1 MAFIFG
7 LVLLALLLWALH
19 AFTQV
24 KPQTAAVVL
33 KTGGGLGALAVAGL
47 LGARGRLDIAI
58 PLGLTGLGLL
68 GWLPWSIP
76 GLGARMRKSA
86 GQVSRVRSAFV
97 EMELDHDTGK
107 MRGRILAG
115 RHEGAALDA
124 LDVATLAGFLPDIDE
139 ESRSLLMAYLDRRE
153 PLWRENAQAGATAG
167 SSHRGWSTG
176 KMTEEEAYQNPWRAA
191 GGERQG
197 HRPRP
202 PLAHEEIASRSRG
215 VDVSCGSRER
225 SQGRAFAPPSLN
237 SFTRRMGRLLATRLS
252 CSRSTSVLD
261 GDAFDVVTLEI
272 LASSF
277 G

>member
-1 MAFIFG
+1 MSVIFG
-7 LVLLALLLWALH
+7 LVVLALLLWALH
-19 AFTQV
+19 AFTKV

-97 EMELDHDTGK
+97 EMELEHDTGT

-153 PLWRENAQAGATAG
+153 PLWRENAQADATAG
-167 SSHRGWSTG
+167 SSRRGWSTG
-176 KMTEEEAYQNPWRAA
+176 KMTEEEAYQILGVQPGASARDI
-191 GGERQG
+191 G
-197 HRPRP
+197 
-202 PLAHEEIASRSRG
+202 LAHRSLMKKLHPDQGGSTYLAAR
-215 VDVSCGSRER
+215 VNEAKDV
-225 SQGRAFAPPSLN
+225 LL
-237 SFTRRMGRLLATRLS
+237 RRHR
-252 CSRSTSVLD
+252 
-261 GDAFDVVTLEI
+261 
-272 LASSF
+272 
-277 G
+277 

>member
-176 KMTEEEAYQNPWRAA
+176 KMTEEEAYQILGVQPGASA
-191 GGERQG
+191 KDIG
-197 HRPRP
+197 
-202 PLAHEEIASRSRG
+202 LAHRSLMKKLHPDQGGSTYLAAR
-215 VDVSCGSRER
+215 VNEAKDV
-225 SQGRAFAPPSLN
+225 LL
-237 SFTRRMGRLLATRLS
+237 RRHR
-252 CSRSTSVLD
+252 
-261 GDAFDVVTLEI
+261 
-272 LASSF
+272 
-277 G
+277 

>member
-1 MAFIFG
+1 MALIFG
-7 LVLLALLLWALH
+7 LVVLALLLWALH
-19 AFTQV
+19 AFTKV

-76 GLGARMRKSA
+76 GLGARMRKST

-97 EMELDHDTGK
+97 EMELEHDTGT

-124 LDVATLAGFLPDIDE
+124 LDMATLAGFLPDIDE

-153 PLWRENAQAGATAG
+153 PLWRENAQADATAG
-167 SSHRGWSTG
+167 SSRRGWSTG
-176 KMTEEEAYQNPWRAA
+176 KMTEEEAYQILGVQPGASA
-191 GGERQG
+191 KDIG
-197 HRPRP
+197 
-202 PLAHEEIASRSRG
+202 LAHRSLMKKLHPDQGGSTYLAAR
-215 VDVSCGSRER
+215 VNEAKDV
-225 SQGRAFAPPSLN
+225 LL
-237 SFTRRMGRLLATRLS
+237 RRHR
-252 CSRSTSVLD
+252 
-261 GDAFDVVTLEI
+261 
-272 LASSF
+272 
-277 G
+277 